1 MKRDPIAKMY
11 DKLTT
16 KQQAAL
22 AFNQLISGNQVETER
37 VIDAVPIRTYRCKD
51 LDFQDQFE
59 GYKMMALLWAL
70 EYWQLYAQ
78 RMEALVRLNL
88 YIRRRDWI
96 KADLAH
102 EQLEHLGSCLSAID
116 RALEVICEAR
126 CLDAGAIREMA
137 GCKPTRAITP
147 NKEYTESMTEKLR
160 EMLNSL
166 NAPS

>member
-22 AFNQLISGNQVETER
+22 AFNHLMTGNQIETER
-37 VIDAVPIRTYRCKD
+37 VISAVPMKSYRCKD

-59 GYKMMALLWAL
+59 SYRVMALLWAV

-78 RMEALVRLNL
+78 QLEALVRLNL
-88 YIRRRDWI
+88 HTRRKDWI

-102 EQLEHLGSCLSAID
+102 EQHEHIGSCLSAID
-116 RALEVICEAR
+116 RALQGVCEAQG
-126 CLDAGAIREMA
+126 LDSASVRLMA
-137 GCKPTRAITP
+137 GCRPLVATAP
-147 NKEYTESMTEKLR
+147 NQAYEVEVRGYLR
-160 EMLNSL
+160 EIE
-166 NAPS
+166 P

>member
-22 AFNQLISGNQVETER
+22 AFNHLMTGNQIETER
-37 VIDAVPIRTYRCKD
+37 VISAVQMKSYRCKD

-59 GYKMMALLWAL
+59 SYRVMALLWAV

-78 RMEALVRLNL
+78 QLEALVRLNL
-88 YIRRRDWI
+88 YTRRKDWI

-102 EQLEHLGSCLSAID
+102 EQLEHVGSYLSAID
-116 RALEVICEAR
+116 RALQSVCEAQG
-126 CLDAGAIREMA
+126 LDSEAVKLMA
-137 GCKPTRAITP
+137 GCRPSMAFAP
-147 NKEYTESMTEKLR
+147 DLAYESEVR
-160 EMLNSL
+160 EQLDRVISQ
-166 NAPS
+166 